1 MAVSVP
7 VIVEGAADVSGVP
20 VIVEGV
26 AGLVAVSV
34 PVIVEG
40 AADVWW
46 LLVFLL
52 LSREQLT
59 SGGT

>member
-1 MAVSVP
+1 MS
-7 VIVEGAADVSGVP
+7 
-20 VIVEGV
+20 
-26 AGLVAVSV
+26 VAVSV

-52 LSREQLT
+52 LWREQLT
-59 SGGT
+59 SGGC